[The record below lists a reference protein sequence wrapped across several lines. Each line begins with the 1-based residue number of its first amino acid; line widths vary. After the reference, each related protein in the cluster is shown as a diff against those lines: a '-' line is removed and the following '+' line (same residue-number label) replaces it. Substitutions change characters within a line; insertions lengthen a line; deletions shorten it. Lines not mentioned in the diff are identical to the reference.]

1 MAGRAGREAPTC
13 VGSPL
18 TGRLQPSTCLQRST
32 GWEGKRGQS
41 ASLESSSSW
50 LPPPRLPPATRLPGA
65 GDPSILTVNSNPWVS
80 SVQVKTNHRIGPPDW
95 GLNCRA
101 SCVHRCFAELINN
114 VQPWEQKYNLAVNLY
129 IWYFISKV
137 VCFIVSTFQQ
147 RKSPP
152 FFTKWCNPPDLSY
165 QQKKPLDLKYMYLRG
180 EHWGMPLFR
189 CWKVEIMQNTTPYPP
204 TMLWPCLLNLV
215 RLSCPN
221 ASSILGD
228 TLSSPLNCDSCL
240 EWYSFLS
247 KSFLECFKR
256 VLWVVVLLD
265 QECLPQLQK
274 KV

>member
-1 MAGRAGREAPTC
+1 MDA
-13 VGSPL
+13 V
-18 TGRLQPSTCLQRST
+18 
-32 GWEGKRGQS
+32 
-41 ASLESSSSW
+41 
-50 LPPPRLPPATRLPGA
+50 LPP
-65 GDPSILTVNSNPWVS
+65 SMMV
-80 SVQVKTNHRIGPPDW
+80 
-95 GLNCRA
+95 
-101 SCVHRCFAELINN
+101 
-114 VQPWEQKYNLAVNLY
+114 
-129 IWYFISKV
+129 
-137 VCFIVSTFQQ
+137 
-147 RKSPP
+147 

-165 QQKKPLDLKYMYLRG
+165 QQKKPLDLNYMYLRG

-247 KSFLECFKR
+247 KSFLESFKR

-274 KV
+274 KFKMKYIFQIRMFGCLTSFHLSAVLSPFACALSIASVLSLSIALLILQLQFKIGI